1 MWNYLYTV
9 AKGTQTKQTRKY
21 KALNNMVRNT
31 KEGCLS
37 LLALMQFYSPH
48 LFDEDLPE
56 GYDVK
61 WKINDR
67 IKSSVK
73 IERRKKNF
81 PPCLK

>member
-1 MWNYLYTV
+1 M
-9 AKGTQTKQTRKY
+9 KY

-61 WKINDR
+61 
-67 IKSSVK
+67 
-73 IERRKKNF
+73 
-81 PPCLK
+81 